1 MTPYPIHPLIPL
13 GIVVGMLAGLAL
25 VLVILNW
32 REPVYYPIGPQSS
45 HGAIG
50 LGIALLIVAVAVLLF
65 GKL

>member
-45 HGAIG
+45 HAAIG

>member
-50 LGIALLIVAVAVLLF
+50 LGIALLIAAVAVLLF

>member
-1 MTPYPIHPLIPL
+1 MIGYPIHPLIPL
-13 GIVVGMLAGLAL
+13 AIIVGMLAGLLL

-50 LGIALLIVAVAVLLF
+50 LGIALLIAAAVAVLF